1 MGKSKRNQKPSGKE
15 GLKKPHMKSGNI
27 NISERHQKGETRRKE
42 KYQKLER
49 KHNVKKIWIR
59 TVIEEVKQ

>member
-1 MGKSKRNQKPSGKE
+1 
-15 GLKKPHMKSGNI
+15 MKSGNI

-59 TVIEEVKQ
+59 TVIDEVKQ